1 MPRRKDGLR
10 LSQLNAS
17 ELHKR
22 SVWTKVHYN
31 KNLFIEQSTF
41 DFSFSRMSK
50 NAKITEVKIS
60 SPPVHLHNR
69 DNTQH
74 DITDNVTENRS
85 PANQINAPGKS
96 PVHTI
101 PATDDIKQ
109 MLLGLDQQK
118 MITILNK
125 INENEEY
132 RPSMK
137 IDGASDDD
145 FEYVWIKFEN
155 RHDASIYFLLHVKN
169 DRLRLMLLRLIKI
182 SYGP

>member
-1 MPRRKDGLR
+1 
-10 LSQLNAS
+10 
-17 ELHKR
+17 
-22 SVWTKVHYN
+22 
-31 KNLFIEQSTF
+31 
-41 DFSFSRMSK
+41 MSK
-50 NAKITEVKIS
+50 NAKITEVKLS
-60 SPPVHLHNR
+60 SPPVDLHNR

-85 PANQINAPGKS
+85 PANHTSAPGKS

-118 MITILNK
+118 MMMILNK

-137 IDGASDDD
+137 IDGAGEDD
-145 FEYVWIKFEN
+145 FEYV
-155 RHDASIYFLLHVKN
+155 
-169 DRLRLMLLRLIKI
+169 
-182 SYGP
+182 

>member
-1 MPRRKDGLR
+1 
-10 LSQLNAS
+10 
-17 ELHKR
+17 
-22 SVWTKVHYN
+22 
-31 KNLFIEQSTF
+31 
-41 DFSFSRMSK
+41 MSK

-118 MITILNK
+118 MMMILNK

-137 IDGASDDD
+137 IDGAGDDD
-145 FEYVWIKFEN
+145 FEYV
-155 RHDASIYFLLHVKN
+155 
-169 DRLRLMLLRLIKI
+169 
-182 SYGP
+182 